1 MREVGFV
8 LRSYA
13 FTLIFSLFYLFPL
26 LCCIVPCLM
35 TAEEDEEARPGNSH
49 VSFFFFFLIFQ
60 TIIPHLHG
68 LDAWTRMRSGIRLYT
83 IPLWE
88 RFRICLVVNC
98 PMNVLFVFH
107 FPCFCCVSVLC
118 LRVKSSKA
126 GWRIK
131 GN

>member
-1 MREVGFV
+1 
-8 LRSYA
+8 
-13 FTLIFSLFYLFPL
+13 
-26 LCCIVPCLM
+26 M

-68 LDAWTRMRSGIRLYT
+68 LDAWTRMRSVIRLYT